1 MKTLFI
7 VRHAK
12 SSWEY
17 NVPDD
22 ERPLLQKGI
31 KRTNKI
37 AEFLLNKNIKV
48 DMLISSHAVRAL
60 DTAKIIA
67 EAIGYPEEKISIS
80 PQVYH
85 GGTDQLY
92 DELFKLPD
100 DIQSVMLFGH
110 NPTFTSFANHFLDR
124 KIEWLPT
131 SAVVSITFKTDT
143 WVKIPMCKWSTKFV
157 ITPRE
162 L

>member
-37 AEFLLNKNIKV
+37 AAYLLQKNIKP
-48 DMLISSHAVRAL
+48 DLIISSHAVRAL

-92 DELFKLPD
+92 DELFNLSD

-131 SAVVSITFKTDT
+131 SAVVSIIFKTDT
-143 WVKIPMCKWSTKFV
+143 WVKIPMCKRSTNFV

>member
-1 MKTLFI
+1 MKTLYI

-37 AEFLLNKNIKV
+37 AAYLQKKNIKP
-48 DMLISSHAVRAL
+48 DLIISSHAVRAL

-67 EAIGYPEEKISIS
+67 EAIGYPEEKISVS
-80 PQVYH
+80 SQVYH

-110 NPTFTSFANHFLDR
+110 NPTFTSFANHFLNK

-131 SAVVSITFKTDT
+131 SAVVSIAFKTDT